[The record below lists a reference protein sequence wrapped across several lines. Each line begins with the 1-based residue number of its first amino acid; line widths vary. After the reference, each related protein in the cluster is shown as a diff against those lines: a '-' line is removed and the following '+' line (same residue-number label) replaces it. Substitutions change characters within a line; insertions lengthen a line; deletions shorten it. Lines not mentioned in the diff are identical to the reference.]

1 MSNLVT
7 ISLELTPEQ
16 AAGLKRFAD
25 KIAHSD
31 AMAVLYPH
39 VKREIREEQAYA
51 IVESFSALEK
61 ALVAARV
68 RDWPWI
74 ETGRVE

>member
-1 MSNLVT
+1 MNTRRVELRLT
-7 ISLELTPEQ
+7 LTPEQ

-25 KIAHSD
+25 KVTHSD

-39 VKREIREEQAYA
+39 VQREIRDEQAYQIIDA
-51 IVESFSALEK
+51 FNEITKRLAD
-61 ALVAARV
+61 AAV

-74 ETGRVE
+74 ESGQV